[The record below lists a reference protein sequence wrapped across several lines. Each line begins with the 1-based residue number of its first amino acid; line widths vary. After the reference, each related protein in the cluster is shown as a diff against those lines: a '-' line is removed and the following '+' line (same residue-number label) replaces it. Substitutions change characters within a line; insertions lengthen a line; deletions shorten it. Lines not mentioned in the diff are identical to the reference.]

1 MAKYEYK
8 CTNIEC
14 NKRNEIIE
22 ITKPMS
28 EATKTEYCEECK
40 QELQKVF
47 SSPGVK
53 TGDGY
58 KS

>member
-1 MAKYEYK
+1 MAVYEYK
-8 CTNIEC
+8 CTNVEC
-14 NKRNEIIE
+14 KKRNEVIE
-22 ITKPMS
+22 ITKPMAN
-28 EATKTEYCEECK
+28 ATKPEFCEECGTP
-40 QELQKVF
+40 LQKVF